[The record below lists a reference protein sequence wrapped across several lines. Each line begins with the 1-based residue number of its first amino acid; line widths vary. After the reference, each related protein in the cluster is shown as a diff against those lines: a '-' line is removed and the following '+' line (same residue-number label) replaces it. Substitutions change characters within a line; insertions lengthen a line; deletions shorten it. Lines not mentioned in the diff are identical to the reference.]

1 MKRSSV
7 LAAAL
12 MLTFATA
19 AMATVAPEETTAVAP
34 AEAATATA
42 QTSVAPAQAAAAT
55 DQILLAHEKS
65 EPKEVLKTDPPAEP
79 AGVTGDVYI
88 GPLSKYVFRGNN
100 LSATGDFVIQ
110 GGIDLV
116 YKGFTL
122 SYWGNAQNRYP
133 DDTYDRAKLNETD
146 LILDYAVP
154 YTLPYLDNLKFN
166 IGTVYYAVDAI
177 DDTNE
182 FYLKASYDTLL
193 KPTLAVYWDNL
204 AATDDGLFF
213 TGSVSHKF
221 SIAENLLSLNLG
233 ALAGYNQRNPS
244 AAYTPEGDGVYSG
257 WHNFELTASFD
268 YTPTANITITPS
280 YLFSNALSGNAK
292 DIGINDQNVYALKVM
307 FAF

>member
-1 MKRSSV
+1 MKRSSL

-12 MLTFATA
+12 VLTFTS
-19 AMATVAPEETTAVAP
+19 TVVA
-34 AEAATATA
+34 
-42 QTSVAPAQAAAAT
+42 SVAPTETAPAAKETVAAT

-65 EPKEVLKTDPPAEP
+65 EPKPVVQTEPPAAP
-79 AGVTGDVYI
+79 AGVTGDAYI
-88 GPLSKYVFRGNN
+88 GPVSKYVFRGNN
-100 LSATGDFVIQ
+100 LSPDGDFVIQ
-110 GGIDLV
+110 GGIDLL

-133 DDTYDRAKLNETD
+133 DGTYDRAKLNETD

-154 YTLPYLDNLKFN
+154 YTLPYLDDLKFN

-177 DDTNE
+177 NDTNE

-193 KPTLAVYWDNL
+193 RPTLAVYWDNL

-213 TGSVSHKF
+213 TGAVAHRF
-221 SIAENLLSLNLG
+221 SLMENLALNLG

-244 AAYTPEGDGVYSG
+244 AAYTEEGDGVYSG

-268 YTPTANITITPS
+268 YSLTANITITPS
-280 YLFSNALSGNAK
+280 YMFSNALSGNAK
-292 DIGINDQNVYALKVM
+292 EIGINDQNVYALKAM